1 MAEKEQ
7 PKLTA
12 AQEQKL
18 IQKYY
23 QRFRKSQSTT
33 TEKRKLWQ
41 ILDMFDR
48 GDQWK
53 NQAIPPWVPKPVTN
67 RIRYVRTLKR
77 ANLASSIPKANFS
90 PEYREDAAYI
100 SRLQKAY
107 DHVWEKKKVPR
118 VVRRS
123 IDRALLQGTAIAYVY
138 SEDDVYGK
146 YYGENDLRNRLFQGD
161 ICVKRIPVANFFPD
175 PDAYRLEECK
185 FVEVTDVLSLAQVK
199 ENPEFQKYA
208 GKKLQDLDITGPG
221 QDQDESG
228 AIYGREATPL
238 NNGMN
243 VQGDEMVT
251 LHTHWDREFKDGKW
265 TYNCTYY
272 LKEADFILLRLT
284 DIKPAEFP
292 FGVLYDEEE
301 EAEFFGS
308 STAMDIL
315 ENQKIINKLDQTAS
329 ILGVLHQNPQK
340 VVLRESGIN
349 AQELARTGTLP
360 GKVWT
365 SNVDASKAIS
375 VVQPMDIPKSLFE
388 LKDRK
393 EADIKDAVGVNEAY
407 TGQSVGS
414 LTTSTGVDSLIERA
428 TIRDK
433 DKMIQIDEFVERI
446 SHLIVTFILYKWQ
459 DKRPITT
466 TGPNG
471 QPQYGEYE
479 PISGN
484 IAEQLEWRVKS
495 DVYAKAPVTQATKRQ
510 QADNL
515 MQMQGQFQF
524 NPPIITP
531 EEWIR
536 FQDFDVKEE
545 ILARMQVDRTKLEAQ
560 KAQNLADHM
569 MQIADEISKMRSQGI
584 NEQDIQQAAIQLAN
598 EFLQQEEQE
607 EAKNG
612 GQPTAEGDPVAPKG
626 VTGQVQMNAMA
637 KGM

>member
-1 MAEKEQ
+1 
-7 PKLTA
+7 
-12 AQEQKL
+12 
-18 IQKYY
+18 
-23 QRFRKSQSTT
+23 
-33 TEKRKLWQ
+33 
-41 ILDMFDR
+41 
-48 GDQWK
+48 
-53 NQAIPPWVPKPVTN
+53 
-67 RIRYVRTLKR
+67 
-77 ANLASSIPKANFS
+77 
-90 PEYREDAAYI
+90 
-100 SRLQKAY
+100 
-107 DHVWEKKKVPR
+107 
-118 VVRRS
+118 
-123 IDRALLQGTAIAYVY
+123 VY

>member
-1 MAEKEQ
+1 
-7 PKLTA
+7 
-12 AQEQKL
+12 
-18 IQKYY
+18 
-23 QRFRKSQSTT
+23 
-33 TEKRKLWQ
+33 
-41 ILDMFDR
+41 
-48 GDQWK
+48 
-53 NQAIPPWVPKPVTN
+53 
-67 RIRYVRTLKR
+67 
-77 ANLASSIPKANFS
+77 
-90 PEYREDAAYI
+90 
-100 SRLQKAY
+100 
-107 DHVWEKKKVPR
+107 
-118 VVRRS
+118 
-123 IDRALLQGTAIAYVY
+123 
-138 SEDDVYGK
+138 
-146 YYGENDLRNRLFQGD
+146 
-161 ICVKRIPVANFFPD
+161 
-175 PDAYRLEECK
+175 
-185 FVEVTDVLSLAQVK
+185 
-199 ENPEFQKYA
+199 
-208 GKKLQDLDITGPG
+208 
-221 QDQDESG
+221 
-228 AIYGREATPL
+228 
-238 NNGMN
+238 MN

-251 LHTHWDREFKDGKW
+251 LHTHWDREFKGGKW

-272 LKEADFILLRLT
+272 LKEADFILLRLE

-292 FGVLYDEEE
+292 FAVLYDEEE

-393 EADIKDAVGVNEAY
+393 ENDIKESVGVTEAY

-471 QPQYGEYE
+471 QPQYEEYQ
-479 PISGN
+479 PISGD

-510 QADNL
+510 QADQL
-515 MQMQGQFQF
+515 IQLQGQFQF
-524 NPPIITP
+524 DPPLITVQ
-531 EEWIR
+531 EWIK
-536 FQDFDVKEE
+536 FQDFENKEE
-545 ILARMQVDRTKLEAQ
+545 ILWRMQQDQARKNAQ
-560 KAQNLADHM
+560 EAQNLSDQM
-569 MQIADEISKMRSQGI
+569 FRLSDEISKLRSQGV
-584 NEQDIQQAAIQLAN
+584 NENDIQQAALQMAN
-598 EFLQQEEQE
+598 ELLMKEQQAER
-607 EAKNG
+607 KNG
-612 GQPTAEGDPVAPKG
+612 GQPTMANQPVAPKG
-626 VTGQVQMNAMA
+626 SANAVAMSNMTR
-637 KGM
+637 GY

>member
-1 MAEKEQ
+1 
-7 PKLTA
+7 
-12 AQEQKL
+12 
-18 IQKYY
+18 
-23 QRFRKSQSTT
+23 
-33 TEKRKLWQ
+33 
-41 ILDMFDR
+41 
-48 GDQWK
+48 
-53 NQAIPPWVPKPVTN
+53 
-67 RIRYVRTLKR
+67 
-77 ANLASSIPKANFS
+77 
-90 PEYREDAAYI
+90 
-100 SRLQKAY
+100 
-107 DHVWEKKKVPR
+107 
-118 VVRRS
+118 
-123 IDRALLQGTAIAYVY
+123 
-138 SEDDVYGK
+138 
-146 YYGENDLRNRLFQGD
+146 
-161 ICVKRIPVANFFPD
+161 
-175 PDAYRLEECK
+175 
-185 FVEVTDVLSLAQVK
+185 
-199 ENPEFQKYA
+199 
-208 GKKLQDLDITGPG
+208 
-221 QDQDESG
+221 
-228 AIYGREATPL
+228 
-238 NNGMN
+238 
-243 VQGDEMVT
+243 
-251 LHTHWDREFKDGKW
+251 
-265 TYNCTYY
+265 
-272 LKEADFILLRLT
+272 
-284 DIKPAEFP
+284 
-292 FGVLYDEEE
+292 
-301 EAEFFGS
+301 
-308 STAMDIL
+308 
-315 ENQKIINKLDQTAS
+315 
-329 ILGVLHQNPQK
+329 
-340 VVLRESGIN
+340 
-349 AQELARTGTLP
+349 
-360 GKVWT
+360 
-365 SNVDASKAIS
+365 VDASKAIS

>member
-1 MAEKEQ
+1 
-7 PKLTA
+7 
-12 AQEQKL
+12 
-18 IQKYY
+18 
-23 QRFRKSQSTT
+23 
-33 TEKRKLWQ
+33 
-41 ILDMFDR
+41 
-48 GDQWK
+48 
-53 NQAIPPWVPKPVTN
+53 
-67 RIRYVRTLKR
+67 VRTLKR